1 MFLIFSFA
9 TIHIFLKIR
18 VPLSRIP
25 LYSYAYLG
33 ISAFQYVSQPLTSLY
48 TVVFSIASF
57 IFAHLFYKQNDATIK
72 AASNHS
78 HFLSANAYAKLR
90 FHCATPPACSIRQRS
105 WHALWFHS
113 FTGLLCYVAIHTLLY
128 SNVIL

>member
-78 HFLSANAYAKLR
+78 HFLSAKMPTPSRGFTVQPLPQAQPSNALGTPLDIIALLDCYAMLQSI
-90 FHCATPPACSIRQRS
+90 HCYIAM
-105 WHALWFHS
+105 
-113 FTGLLCYVAIHTLLY
+113 
-128 SNVIL
+128 